1 MVQTLIC
8 HEDAKGRWK
17 MLLGPIGLLQLLE
30 SVGVVNFDRCT
41 VMDIAR

>member
-8 HEDAKGRWK
+8 HKDAEGRWK
-17 MLLGPIGLLQLLE
+17 MLLGLTGLLQLLK

-41 VMDIAR
+41 VMDMAR